1 MLRRGYSVFVGREAP
16 VTNPWPVVV
25 ASADL
30 EGRRAVTSA
39 LHRDGLD
46 AICTSTVRECREI
59 ITKENVALVFCDKHL
74 ADGDYRDV
82 LCATRSLRSGARVVV
97 TSREFDWD
105 AYLEAMRLGAFDV
118 IASPCR
124 PTDVEWMVS
133 QARRDERRRLSHW
146 NDLPAAPPKAPP
158 VTIERTA

>member
-1 MLRRGYSVFVGREAP
+1 MTY
-16 VTNPWPVVV
+16 PWPILV

-30 EGRRAVTSA
+30 ECRRMLISA

-46 AICTSTVRECREI
+46 PICASTVGECREI
-59 ITKENVALVFCDKHL
+59 VTREERIGLVFCDRHL

-82 LCATRSLRSGARVVV
+82 LNVFRPRKPAAHVVV
-97 TSREFDWD
+97 TAPEFDWD

-133 QARRDERRRLSHW
+133 QSRRNQRNELKQALGIPPISQTTQQPTVRRI
-146 NDLPAAPPKAPP
+146 A
-158 VTIERTA
+158 

>member
-1 MLRRGYSVFVGREAP
+1 M
-16 VTNPWPVVV
+16 TCPWPILV

-30 EGRRAVTSA
+30 ESRRTLTAA
-39 LHRDGLD
+39 LKRDGLD
-46 AICTSTVRECREI
+46 PICTSTVRECREI
-59 ITKENVALVFCDKHL
+59 ITRENVALVFCDVHL

-82 LCATRSLRSGARVVV
+82 LSVSRSLKSTAHVVV

-105 AYLEAMRLGAFDV
+105 GYLEAMRLGAFDV

-133 QARRDERRRLSHW
+133 QARRDVRNRLKQG
-146 NDLPAAPPKAPP
+146 LGLAPVAPRSP
-158 VTIERTA
+158 ENIVRRTA

>member
-1 MLRRGYSVFVGREAP
+1 MTY
-16 VTNPWPVVV
+16 PWPILV

-30 EGRRAVTSA
+30 ECRRMLTSA
-39 LHRDGLD
+39 LNRDDLD
-46 AICTSTVRECREI
+46 PICASTVRECREI
-59 ITKENVALVFCDKHL
+59 IAQEERIGLVFCDRHL

-82 LCATRSLRSGARVVV
+82 LSVFRLLKPSAHVVV
-97 TSREFDWD
+97 TAPEFDWD

-133 QARRDERRRLSHW
+133 QSRREQRNELKHALAIPPISQTTRQDSLRRI
-146 NDLPAAPPKAPP
+146 A
-158 VTIERTA
+158 